1 MKNINIWLTDREH
14 RDLTRI
20 KDGKKQTWREFI
32 LELIK
37 LEKQELTK
45 EEQYLLEQAKERMK
59 KYDKINKIEK

>member
-1 MKNINIWLTDREH
+1 MAKLVMKNINIWLTDREH

-37 LEKQELTK
+37 LDNE
-45 EEQYLLEQAKERMK
+45 
-59 KYDKINKIEK
+59 N